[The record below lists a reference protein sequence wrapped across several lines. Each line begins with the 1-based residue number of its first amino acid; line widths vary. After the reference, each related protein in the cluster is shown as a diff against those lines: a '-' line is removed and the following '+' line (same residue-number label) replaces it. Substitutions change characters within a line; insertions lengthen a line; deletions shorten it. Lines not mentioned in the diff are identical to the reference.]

1 MQSKEVMKK
10 LADNYET
17 LVFVS
22 KRYPSSMS
30 RLKNLLM
37 SEGVSETSARR
48 KIADLE
54 TEAGCLVLERGG
66 SLKMNQEL
74 LSQMFLQIQTELNL
88 PNRLAEETEQQL
100 VVWKRKV
107 EALERQKAD
116 EIKMLKSEIESYKRM
131 VERQK
136 KDFESEKERY
146 EWRRRY
152 DRDLYLELSRKFETA
167 EEKIVD
173 MKKGVWSYLK
183 VCRRDRREERLKE
196 KRLKRERKER
206 QRSYEEAERR
216 NKQIIEEM
224 RKSRYGRGV

>member
-48 KIADLE
+48 KIAELE

-66 SLKMNQEL
+66 SLKLNQEL
-74 LSQMFLQIQTELNL
+74 LSQMFLQIQTEINL
-88 PNRLAEETEQQL
+88 PNRLAEEQEQQL
-100 VVWKRKV
+100 ATWKRK
-107 EALERQKAD
+107 LETLEQQKAD
-116 EIKMLKSEIESYKRM
+116 EIKALKAEIESYKRM

-136 KDFESEKERY
+136 NEFKTEKERY
-146 EWRRRY
+146 EWSRRF
-152 DRDLYLELSRKFETA
+152 DRDLYLEASRKLEAA
-167 EEKIVD
+167 EEKIAD

-183 VCRRDRREERLKE
+183 VCRRDERLKE

>member
-66 SLKMNQEL
+66 SLKLNQEL
-74 LSQMFLQIQTELNL
+74 ISQMLLQIQTELNL
-88 PNRLAEETEQQL
+88 TNRFAEEQEQQL
-100 VVWKRKV
+100 AVWKRKV
-107 EALERQKAD
+107 EVLERQKAD
-116 EIKMLKSEIESYKRM
+116 EIKGLKSEIESYKRM

-136 KDFESEKERY
+136 KDFKTEKESY
-146 EWRRRY
+146 EWSRRI
-152 DRDLYLELSRKFETA
+152 DRDLYLEASRKLEAA
-167 EEKIVD
+167 EEKIAD

-183 VCRRDRREERLKE
+183 VCRKDRREERLKE
-196 KRLKRERKER
+196 KRIKRERKER
-206 QRSYEEAERR
+206 QKLYEEAERKR
-216 NKQIIEEM
+216 VKMIKEM
-224 RKSRYGRGV
+224 KKSGYGRGV

>member
-17 LVFVS
+17 LIFVS

-54 TEAGCLVLERGG
+54 TEAGCLVVERCG
-66 SLKMNQEL
+66 SLKLNQDL
-74 LSQMFLQIQTELNL
+74 ISQMFLQIQTEINL
-88 PNRLAEETEQQL
+88 PNRLAEEQEQQL
-100 VVWKRKV
+100 ATWKRK
-107 EALERQKAD
+107 LETLEQQKAD
-116 EIKMLKSEIESYKRM
+116 EIKALKAEIESYKRM

-136 KDFESEKERY
+136 NEFKTEKERY
-146 EWRRRY
+146 EWSRRF
-152 DRDLYLELSRKFETA
+152 DRDLYLEASRKLEAA
-167 EEKIVD
+167 EEKIAD
-173 MKKGVWSYLK
+173 MKKGVCSYLK
-183 VCRRDRREERLKE
+183 VCRKDRRDERLKE

-206 QRSYEEAERR
+206 QKLYEENER
-216 NKQIIEEM
+216 KYAEM
-224 RKSRYGRGV
+224 RKEMKKSGYGRGV

>member
-66 SLKMNQEL
+66 SLKLNQEL
-74 LSQMFLQIQTELNL
+74 ISQMFLQIQTELKL
-88 PNRLAEETEQQL
+88 PNRLAEEQEQQL
-100 VVWKRKV
+100 AVWKRKLEV
-107 EALERQKAD
+107 LERQKAD
-116 EIKMLKSEIESYKRM
+116 EIRSAHTHDS
-131 VERQK
+131 VGRQAV
-136 KDFESEKERY
+136 S
-146 EWRRRY
+146 
-152 DRDLYLELSRKFETA
+152 
-167 EEKIVD
+167 
-173 MKKGVWSYLK
+173 
-183 VCRRDRREERLKE
+183 
-196 KRLKRERKER
+196 
-206 QRSYEEAERR
+206 RR
-216 NKQIIEEM
+216 NSDNIQK
-224 RKSRYGRGV
+224 RRL